1 MRTHPM
7 FGDTIIAAVL
17 GLLDLAAAIDNQW
30 VYANKASYAVV
41 GLLLVVPVVF
51 RRRRPVLASYLI
63 MAGGWLQ
70 VLTHGSS
77 AGYASNAPLFRA
89 ADIALGVALYT
100 LVTCASRRR
109 ALEYAGL
116 LVIGT
121 VVWAIWRV
129 GHGVGGTASVAAFAG
144 VGGILVFAFCWTLG
158 EFVGARRAYHTEVER
173 RLELLETERGQQAK
187 IAVAEERTRI
197 ARELHDVVAH
207 AVSVIV
213 VQADGAAY
221 AIHDNPPLAETA
233 VRTIAETGRG
243 ALHELRRLLELL
255 RNESDERDNRAPQP
269 DVAALPEL
277 AEKVTAVG
285 LPVWLVF
292 RGDLAGLPAGVGLG
306 IYRIV
311 QEALTNTLKHAGIGA
326 EAHVRVER
334 VGGLIEV
341 EVADAG
347 PTDSDGE
354 HTADGHS
361 TYPRPAKVVGV
372 SGGNG
377 LIGMRE
383 RATVLGGTLQ
393 AGPRPEGGWRVR
405 ATFPV
410 RGAKTPALP

>member
-1 MRTHPM
+1 MRAHPM
-7 FGDTIIAAVL
+7 FGDTIIAVCL
-17 GLLDLAAAIDNQW
+17 GLFDLLSGVDADPWTEDNLGW
-30 VYANKASYAVV
+30 YVLAGAF
-41 GLLLVVPVVF
+41 LLIPVIF
-51 RRRRPVLASYLI
+51 RRRNPVLASYLI
-63 MAGGWLQ
+63 MFGAWIQ
-70 VLTHGSS
+70 VFTHGSVGDHS
-77 AGYASNAPLFRA
+77 QLVIRGGDL
-89 ADIALGVALYT
+89 ALGVALYT
-100 LVTCASRRR
+100 MVTCASRRR

-121 VVWAIWRV
+121 TIWSFWRV
-129 GHGVGGTASVAAFAG
+129 DGGAPGIGFTLFGAG
-144 VGGILVFAFCWTLG
+144 VIYGFCWVLG
-158 EFVGARRAYHTEVER
+158 EFIGARRAYHNE
-173 RLELLETERGQQAK
+173 LEGKLRLLETERDQQAK
-187 IAVAEERTRI
+187 IAVVEERARI

-213 VQADGAAY
+213 VQADGAQY
-221 AIHDNPPLAETA
+221 AIRDNPDLAETA

-255 RNESDERDNRAPQP
+255 RNESDERDTRTPQP
-269 DVAALPEL
+269 DVSALPEL

-292 RGDLAGLPAGVGLG
+292 RGDLAGLPATVGLG

-311 QEALTNTLKHAGIGA
+311 QEALTNTLKHAGMGA

-341 EVADAG
+341 EVLDGGPGQAPSTNGAG
-347 PTDSDGE
+347 FS
-354 HTADGHS
+354 TAS
-361 TYPRPAKVVGV
+361 EVIGV

-383 RATVLGGTLQ
+383 RASVLGGTLY
-393 AGPRPEGGWRVR
+393 AGPRAGGGWQVR

>member
-7 FGDTIIAAVL
+7 FGDTIIAVVL
-17 GLLDLAAAIDNQW
+17 GMFDLLSSVDKAP
-30 VYANKASYAVV
+30 ANFATYAVS
-41 GLLLVVPVVF
+41 GLLLVVPVMF
-51 RRRRPVLASYLI
+51 RRRSPLLASYLI

-70 VLTHGSS
+70 VLMPSS
-77 AGYASNAPLFRA
+77 LGDGRTDLIFRGG
-89 ADIALGVALYT
+89 DFALGVALYT
-100 LVTCASRRR
+100 LVTCTTRRR

-116 LVIGT
+116 LAIGT
-121 VVWAIWRV
+121 VVWAFWRV
-129 GHGVGGTASVAAFAG
+129 GPLDDAGASVSVTVAI
-144 VGGILVFAFCWTLG
+144 GGLLVFAFCWTLG
-158 EFVGARRAYHTEVER
+158 EFVGARRAYHAELER
-173 RLELLETERGQQAK
+173 RLALLETERGQQAR

-221 AIHDNPPLAETA
+221 AIHDNPALAETA

-255 RNESDERDNRAPQP
+255 RNESDERDTRAPQP

-292 RGDLAGLPAGVGLG
+292 RGDLAGLPAAVGLG

-311 QEALTNTLKHAGIGA
+311 QEALTNTLKHAGVGA

-341 EVADAG
+341 EVADGG
-347 PTDSDGE
+347 PREPARENG
-354 HTADGHS
+354 AA
-361 TYPRPAKVVGV
+361 YPRQRAAVGV

-393 AGPRPEGGWRVR
+393 AGPRPEGGWQVR

-410 RGAKTPALP
+410 RGAQAPALP